1 MPRQDDTPGV
11 VVVGGGHAGLEAA
24 AAAARIGVRVAL
36 VTHSLDTIGQMS
48 CNPAVGGIGKGHLVR
63 EVDALDGLMGRA
75 ADRAGIHY
83 RTLNSSKGPAVRATR
98 AQADRSLYR
107 VAIRSLIEEHRLVEL
122 HQGEVTEL
130 VVKGGRIRG
139 VRLATGVEVSCKAL
153 VLTAGTFLAGRM
165 HTGRSSAEGG
175 RAGDRAS
182 VRLAD
187 FLRDL
192 GLPVGKLKTGTPPRI
207 DGRTIDYAGLEAQ
220 PSEKPLPEFCL
231 LGPPEPRPRQVKC
244 HITATTKRSHEIVRA
259 ALPDSPAYSGAITG
273 GGPRYC
279 PSIEDKVV
287 RFADRDSHRVFLE
300 PEGLETSEVY
310 PNGIST
316 AIPFLAQ
323 VDLVRSIPGLE
334 NARMTRPGYA
344 IEYDYY
350 DPRALAPALSVP
362 EVPGLFLAGQ
372 VNGTTGYEEAAAQGL
387 LAGANAA
394 LDVRGEAR
402 WWPGREEA
410 YIGVLA
416 DDLTTKG
423 VTEPYRMFTS
433 RAEHRL
439 RLRECNADLRLT
451 EEGRRLGLVGERRW
465 AKFCEFREAI
475 ERGMERLG
483 SLKTDGLGLEGG
495 DVPSLFAIDWL
506 RRPGARLADLPLGDA
521 SAHGGHF
528 AEIEARIK
536 YAGLIERQDAAVL
549 RERELSG
556 LRLPEKIDYMEVHGL
571 SNEVREKLVANKP
584 ATLGQAAR
592 ISGVTPAA
600 LSMLRIHVTKSSRA

>member
-1 MPRQDDTPGV
+1 
-11 VVVGGGHAGLEAA
+11 
-24 AAAARIGVRVAL
+24 
-36 VTHSLDTIGQMS
+36 
-48 CNPAVGGIGKGHLVR
+48 
-63 EVDALDGLMGRA
+63 MGRQSH
-75 ADRAGIHY
+75 G
-83 RTLNSSKGPAVRATR
+83 
-98 AQADRSLYR
+98 
-107 VAIRSLIEEHRLVEL
+107 
-122 HQGEVTEL
+122 
-130 VVKGGRIRG
+130 
-139 VRLATGVEVSCKAL
+139 
-153 VLTAGTFLAGRM
+153 
-165 HTGRSSAEGG
+165 
-175 RAGDRAS
+175 
-182 VRLAD
+182 
-187 FLRDL
+187 
-192 GLPVGKLKTGTPPRI
+192 
-207 DGRTIDYAGLEAQ
+207 
-220 PSEKPLPEFCL
+220 
-231 LGPPEPRPRQVKC
+231 PRQVNC
-244 HITATTKRSHEIVRA
+244 HITATTEHSHEIVRA

-287 RFADRDSHRVFLE
+287 RFADRVSHRVFLE

-334 NARMTRPGYA
+334 NARLTRPGYA

-350 DPRALAPALSVP
+350 DPCALAPALSVP

-394 LDVRGEAR
+394 LDVCGEAR

-465 AKFCEFREAI
+465 SKFCEFREAI
-475 ERGMERLG
+475 EQGMERLS

-495 DVPSLFAIDWL
+495 DVPGLFAIDWL

-521 SAHGGHF
+521 SAHGSRST
-528 AEIEARIK
+528 EIEARIK
-536 YAGLIERQDAAVL
+536 YSGLIERQDAAVL

-556 LRLPEKIDYMEVHGL
+556 LRLPEKIDYTEVHGL